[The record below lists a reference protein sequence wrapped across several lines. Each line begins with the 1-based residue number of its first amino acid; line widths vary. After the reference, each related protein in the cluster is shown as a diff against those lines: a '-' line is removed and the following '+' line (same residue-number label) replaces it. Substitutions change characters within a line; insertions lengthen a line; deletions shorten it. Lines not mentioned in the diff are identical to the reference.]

1 MITGLVYMIMS
12 INTSM
17 ALQSIRWPST
27 VLWCVGSFLCGLS
40 VILIGLR
47 QELDLF
53 WSLIA
58 AQTILTYSFL
68 LRTRALQQD
77 IAETSI
83 GHFLINA
90 VTLVHMAVM
99 STLLFSDLIYWLDV
113 WVRTTSAIV
122 TLGFTGYLFFY
133 ARTLNS
139 RNAMAMAS
147 IYTLVTVAMII
158 NMILTWFGQSSVI
171 EHRGNIGT
179 MLVGL
184 TGILAAIFGH
194 INYLGV
200 VYEGSTREMALE
212 MRKKDRTANIQ
223 NMNLTLTRLDRQ
235 IRMGALSTSLSHAIS
250 QPLGS
255 MLIHLRQAQKWLAS
269 PHQER
274 AEAKESLAKVVS
286 ETQRAAD
293 TIEEIREFLRPT
305 RPTVE
310 IFDAYD
316 LLRNVKVLLQHEA
329 AQMGGKLLL
338 KTSQDEVKI
347 YGDKLQLTH
356 ALVSIVQGILS
367 SPHLPNGLTIDC
379 DCQRVGEKF
388 IIKIIHPGLSLTEK
402 DLKMPRM
409 IVAQFDGIISNDI
422 GQFTVIELTAPQL
435 PLPQ

>member
-1 MITGLVYMIMS
+1 
-12 INTSM
+12 
-17 ALQSIRWPST
+17 
-27 VLWCVGSFLCGLS
+27 
-40 VILIGLR
+40 
-47 QELDLF
+47 
-53 WSLIA
+53 
-58 AQTILTYSFL
+58 
-68 LRTRALQQD
+68 
-77 IAETSI
+77 
-83 GHFLINA
+83 
-90 VTLVHMAVM
+90 
-99 STLLFSDLIYWLDV
+99 
-113 WVRTTSAIV
+113 
-122 TLGFTGYLFFY
+122 
-133 ARTLNS
+133 
-139 RNAMAMAS
+139 
-147 IYTLVTVAMII
+147 
-158 NMILTWFGQSSVI
+158 VI